1 MLELKNVFKS
11 YGDGEQKQAVLDDM
25 NWAFKEGHFT
35 ALLGK
40 SGSGKSTVLNLLSGL
55 DSPDKG
61 AVIFSG
67 SDLYNRPDDD
77 LSKIRLTHFGYIF
90 QSFNL
95 LSNLTAYENIEYPLY
110 LLNQGQAE
118 RKKKTLEI
126 LEQLELT
133 PYQNKLPSQL
143 SGGQRQRVAIGRAL
157 VKSPKFIFADEPTA
171 NLDEKTGTE
180 IINLIKRLQKHYGS
194 TIIYVTHDIDIINV
208 ADTCLFLTNRKIE
221 PYDRAR
227 HSN

>member
-1 MLELKNVFKS
+1 M
-11 YGDGEQKQAVLDDM
+11 
-25 NWAFKEGHFT
+25 
-35 ALLGK
+35 
-40 SGSGKSTVLNLLSGL
+40 LSGL
-55 DSPDKG
+55 DNPDKG
-61 AVIFSG
+61 TVLFSG
-67 SDLYNRPDDD
+67 NDLYNRADND
-77 LSKIRLTHFGYIF
+77 LSRIRLVHFGYIF

-110 LLNQGQAE
+110 LLNQGQAD

-126 LEQLELT
+126 LEQLELS

-171 NLDEKTGTE
+171 NLDEKTGAE

-194 TIIYVTHDIDIINV
+194 TIIYVTHDTDIVNV
-208 ADTCLFLTNRKIE
+208 ADTCLFLTNKKIE
-221 PYDRAR
+221 PYDRTR
-227 HSN
+227 HSH